1 MSNSTT
7 TTRTSARGARGTTA
21 GPAGGEKSR
30 RIDSLGRSIRLGIS
44 RIGYELRVYSRQGDS
59 VFFTFL
65 FPIVMLS
72 IFAVAFSNAGNI
84 GAAPDGTGGIS
95 FAAYYLPGMVAAG
108 MLLSGVQNLGVDI
121 AGEKGDGTLKRL
133 GGSPLPVISYF
144 IGKIGMVLVSAVVQA
159 ALLLLVA
166 RILFN
171 VDVPT
176 DPAKWLTFAW
186 VFLLGVITSC
196 VLGIALS
203 ALPRSGKSATAVVI
217 PIVLLLQFISGVY
230 LQFTMLPEWLQNVA
244 SIFPLKWMAQGMRSV
259 FLPEGF
265 ATVEQGG
272 TWNLPWVAI
281 IMGVWFVVGL
291 LLTRMTFRWIRKDT

>member
-1 MSNSTT
+1 MTT
-7 TTRTSARGARGTTA
+7 ATATSATTPLA
-21 GPAGGEKSR
+21 PVHIPHVNS
-30 RIDSLGRSIRLGIS
+30 IGRTVRLGIS
-44 RIGYELRVYSRQGDS
+44 RIGYELKTYARQGDS

-72 IFAVAFSNAGNI
+72 IFAVAFSNMGDLGAG
-84 GAAPDGTGGIS
+84 PDGTGGIT

-144 IGKIGMVLVSAVVQA
+144 IGKIGMVLVSSILQA

-166 RILFN
+166 AVLFG
-171 VDVPT
+171 VELPT
-176 DPAKWLTFAW
+176 EPERWLLFSW

-244 SIFPLKWMAQGMRSV
+244 SIFPLKWMAQGMRAV
-259 FLPEGF
+259 FLPDTF
-265 ATVEQGG
+265 AAAEQTG
-272 TWNLPWVAI
+272 TWDLGWVAI
-281 IMGVWFVVGL
+281 VMAVWFVVGL
-291 LLTRMTFRWIRKDT
+291 LVTRMTFRWIRKDS